1 MLTLSIS
8 IRKFDFSNQWVLSM
22 SIEYYQKKPFVENDV
37 VLVYIDNKP
46 AFFSRVEG
54 IAADVKKGWW
64 QVTFLLLNIPL
75 NTFTWILDN
84 DQIRGADFT
93 MQGTP
98 MRIEKVV
105 APQNTKSDPP
115 DEDDPDEP
123 QGDSGRILSMRKK
136 P

>member
-1 MLTLSIS
+1 
-8 IRKFDFSNQWVLSM
+8 M